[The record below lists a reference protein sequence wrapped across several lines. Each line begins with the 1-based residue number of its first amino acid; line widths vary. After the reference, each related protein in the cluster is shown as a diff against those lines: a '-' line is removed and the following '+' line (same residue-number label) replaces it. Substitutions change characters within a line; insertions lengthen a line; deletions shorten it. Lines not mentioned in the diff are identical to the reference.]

1 MGLRLGSP
9 YGRDRGGV
17 RFYRS
22 IEVPR
27 IPFSGEHSAFK
38 LAWRKLWAGGFL
50 CCLRLSG
57 TVHILRSPDI
67 SQRRHQHFE
76 RTACPNR
83 HGVPAGERTLVAPR
97 TLRYICDVIDVLD
110 LELRKK
116 GTICPTLRL
125 HSRLDRQVVRL
136 NTIHL
141 VLLARFVQDD
151 DSKPNARYRSNAAFR
166 HLIDS
171 THTVYVMVHLCMW

>member
-1 MGLRLGSP
+1 MCI
-9 YGRDRGGV
+9 RD
-17 RFYRS
+17 S
-22 IEVPR
+22 
-27 IPFSGEHSAFK
+27 FSGEHSAFK

-97 TLRYICDVIDVLD
+97 TLRYICDVINVLD
-110 LELRKK
+110 LSCERREQ
-116 GTICPTLRL
+116 TIRRYACT
-125 HSRLDRQVVRL
+125 HGFDRQAVRF

-141 VLLARFVQDD
+141 VLLARFFQGN
-151 DSKPNARYRSNAAFR
+151 DSKPIARYRSNVAFR
-166 HLIDS
+166 YWIDS